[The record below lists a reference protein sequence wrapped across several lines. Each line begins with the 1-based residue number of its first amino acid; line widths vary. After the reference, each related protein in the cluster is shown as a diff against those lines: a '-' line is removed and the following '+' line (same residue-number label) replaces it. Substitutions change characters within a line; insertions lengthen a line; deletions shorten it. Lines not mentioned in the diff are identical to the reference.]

1 MQRDKTK
8 TKKKK
13 PTKTKTTPVKL
24 LIEIPNFFLFTENIH
39 TCQAVKV
46 HCDLRNFCER
56 AFWVFFS

>member
-8 TKKKK
+8 QNKKT
-13 PTKTKTTPVKL
+13 TKTKTTPVKL

-46 HCDLRNFCER
+46 HCDLRSFCER